1 MSATSVK
8 ITKQVESLQKKIDGL
23 SGNYLT
29 NTWKRQEEQRWR
41 DTQIER
47 FRLHQQILEYLL
59 DADSRRNLTDF
70 EKALLVGTFFN
81 DMRLFLDQKK
91 YAVER
96 PGAKVCPTFPSSGDA
111 TIKRLNKAGIYDT
124 DSLNAAVAMF
134 EDLASVATTPPDP
147 KASKI
152 RDLTFKARLTQKGD
166 IQFTPEKVVNQLIVL
181 SGISAA
187 SKVLEPQAGIGS
199 IADEAKKV
207 TSHVDCIEI
216 APSFR
221 ELLGLKGHNIIGDD
235 LLTCTPQPLYDAIL
249 MNPPF
254 SDECRHIRYAYDF
267 LKPGG
272 RLATVCCVRMTQS
285 PNKKYSDYWEW
296 LEQQTFWFEDIEDKF
311 EMTGT
316 NTKILVIE
324 KPAA

>member
-1 MSATSVK
+1 MSATSEK
-8 ITKQVESLQKKIDGL
+8 ITKQVNSLQKKIDGL

-29 NTWKRQEEQRWR
+29 NTWKRQQEQKWR

-47 FRLHQQILEYLL
+47 FRLQKQILEYLL
-59 DADSRRNLTDF
+59 AESSRRCLTGF
-70 EKALLVGTFFN
+70 EYALLVGTFFN
-81 DMRLFLDQKK
+81 DMRQFYTQKK
-91 YAVER
+91 RAAEH
-96 PGAKVCPTFPSSGDA
+96 PGSKVVPTFPASGDA
-111 TIKRLNKAGIYDT
+111 TIKRLNKAGVFDT

-134 EDLASVATTPPDP
+134 EDLVSVATTPPDQ
-147 KASKI
+147 KASRI
-152 RDLTFKARLTQKGD
+152 RDLTFNARLTQKGD
-166 IQFTPEKVVNQLIVL
+166 IQFTPEKVVNQLITL
-181 SGISAA
+181 SGITAT
-187 SKVLEPQAGIGS
+187 SKVLEPEAGIGS

-207 TSHVDCIEI
+207 TPHVDCIEI

-221 ELLGLKGHNIIGDD
+221 ELLGLKGHNIIGEDF
-235 LLTCTPQPLYDAIL
+235 LVCSPQPRYDAVL

-272 RLATVCCVRMTQS
+272 RLATVCCVRMTE
-285 PNKKYSDYWEW
+285 PRNKKYADYWKW
-296 LEQQTFWFEDIEDKF
+296 LEGQQFWFEDTAEQF

-316 NTKILVIE
+316 CTKILVIE